1 MRRNKRYVI
10 AMTVVSTKEFNTDQK
25 KYFDMAVGEDVFI
38 KNEKYMFHLIC
49 KQDDMIDNQVVLQP
63 DDDFRRA
70 ITKDELLKGIY
81 EDISKRF
88 AK

>member
-1 MRRNKRYVI
+1 
-10 AMTVVSTKEFNTDQK
+10 MTIVSSREFTANQD
-25 KYFDMAVGEDVFI
+25 KYFNMAVNEDVYI
-38 KNEKYMFHLIC
+38 RDKQYMFHLMC
-49 KQDDMIDNQVVLQP
+49 HPFDAVDAQVALQP

-88 AK
+88 AKE

>member
-1 MRRNKRYVI
+1 
-10 AMTVVSTKEFNTDQK
+10 MTVVSTKEFNTNQE
-25 KYFDMAVGEDVFI
+25 KYFNMAVNEDVCI
-38 KNEKYMFHLIC
+38 KNGEFFFHLIY
-49 KQDDMIDNQVVLQP
+49 KPIDMIDKQVTLQP

-88 AK
+88 AKK